1 MSTTEEL
8 VDLISNMK
16 VGELNELVKALQE
29 KFGVEAAAPIF
40 QGAMAPVAGPAGVAP
55 GEAAAEEAAEK
66 APAEEEQTEFEVV
79 LESFGDQKIK
89 VIKEVRA
96 VTDLGL
102 KEAKDV
108 VESVPVTIKEAVLQ
122 EEADKIKEALEA
134 VGATVQIK

>member
-1 MSTTEEL
+1 
-8 VDLISNMK
+8 
-16 VGELNELVKALQE
+16 
-29 KFGVEAAAPIF
+29 
-40 QGAMAPVAGPAGVAP
+40 MAPAAFPGAVAGEQP
-55 GEAAAEEAAEK
+55 AAAEAAEEEE
-66 APAEEEQTEFEVV
+66 AEEEQTEFDVV

-108 VESVPVTIKEAVLQ
+108 VESAPVTIKEGIPR
-122 EEADKIKEALEA
+122 EEADKVKEALEA

>member
-1 MSTTEEL
+1 MPTTEEL
-8 VDLISNMK
+8 VELISNMK

-29 KFGVEAAAPIF
+29 QFGVEAAAPVF
-40 QGAMAPVAGPAGVAP
+40 QGAPTAVPAGVAP
-55 GEAAAEEAAEK
+55 GEPAAAEAAAEEE
-66 APAEEEQTEFEVV
+66 APAEEEQTEFDVV

-108 VESVPVTIKEAVLQ
+108 VESAPVTIKEAVPK
-122 EEADKIKEALEA
+122 EEADKVKEALEA